1 MDDLNKKRSTKNGRR
16 HGALPDGPVAADTH
30 APVAESANGHVP
42 DVALKPMA
50 DGAAALAGAVSAA
63 AAAGAPFVATGT
75 GAAMSGTIPAAV
87 GGNAAHSAAA
97 PSGHPQAA
105 RAPDGAS
112 AARTPAATP
121 EIVQPAARKQDR
133 VKPVRARF
141 AVPKD
146 DHATLDAL
154 KEACRANG
162 VQAKKNQLLRVAI
175 GLLREVE
182 PARLAQLVA
191 ALPPTARKKK

>member
-1 MDDLNKKRSTKNGRR
+1 MDDLNKKRPTKNGRR
-16 HGALPDGPVAADTH
+16 HVALPNGPVAADTH
-30 APVAESANGHVP
+30 ATLAETANGHVP

-63 AAAGAPFVATGT
+63 AAPFVATGPE
-75 GAAMSGTIPAAV
+75 AAK
-87 GGNAAHSAAA
+87 
-97 PSGHPQAA
+97 
-105 RAPDGAS
+105 APDGAGAS
-112 AARTPAATP
+112 AGSDAAAAPEATP
-121 EIVQPAARKQDR
+121 EIVQPASRKKDR

-175 GLLREVE
+175 GLLRELE
-182 PARLAQLVA
+182 PAQLAQRVA

>member
-1 MDDLNKKRSTKNGRR
+1 MDDLNKKRTTKNGRR
-16 HGALPDGPVAADTH
+16 HAALPDGPVATDTH
-30 APVAESANGHVP
+30 APLAESANGHVP
-42 DVALKPMA
+42 DVALTPMA

-63 AAAGAPFVATGT
+63 AGPALG
-75 GAAMSGTIPAAV
+75 GTIPAAV
-87 GGNAAHSAAA
+87 GGNAARAAA
-97 PSGHPQAA
+97 VPSGRPEAA
-105 RAPDGAS
+105 KAPDGAGAGAG
-112 AARTPAATP
+112 AAPAPAATP
-121 EIVQPAARKQDR
+121 EIVQPAARKKDR

-162 VQAKKNQLLRVAI
+162 VPAKKNQLLRVAI
-175 GLLREVE
+175 GLLRELD
-182 PARLAQLVA
+182 PAQLAQRVT

>member
-1 MDDLNKKRSTKNGRR
+1 MDDLNKKRPTKNGRR
-16 HGALPDGPVAADTH
+16 HAALPDGPVAADTH
-30 APVAESANGHVP
+30 AALAESANGHVP
-42 DVALKPMA
+42 DVALTPMA

-63 AAAGAPFVATGT
+63 ATAGAPFVATGT
-75 GAAMSGTIPAAV
+75 GAAMTGTIPA
-87 GGNAAHSAAA
+87 GSSGNAARAAA
-97 PSGHPQAA
+97 A
-105 RAPDGAS
+105 
-112 AARTPAATP
+112 PAATP
-121 EIVQPAARKQDR
+121 EIVQPAARKKDR